1 MIHSRGKGISSLNW
15 SLYPNSQD
23 LNLLNAFSFYI
34 DFHAIYRR
42 YVDDWSTGV
51 SVYDCAFICFS
62 DEGRVRK
69 VLKVEP
75 LPDGSGHF
83 FNLSN
88 FSFLKPS
95 RFVYFEIFQ
104 AY

>member
-1 MIHSRGKGISSLNW
+1 MGSYQLGINMYYHQFKFLDGI
-15 SLYPNSQD
+15 LCV
-23 LNLLNAFSFYI
+23 FY
-34 DFHAIYRR
+34 
-42 YVDDWSTGV
+42 
-51 SVYDCAFICFS
+51 S

-88 FSFLKPS
+88 CLLPSFYYS
-95 RFVYFEIFQ
+95 ENWTFIFKLWNMT
-104 AY
+104 YPK